1 MQLGGFGMQ
10 LRGFGMQ
17 LSGFE
22 MCLGGFSMVILLA
35 VALFHSAEALG
46 QNNELQVPH
55 ISI

>member
-10 LRGFGMQ
+10 LG
-17 LSGFE
+17 GFE
-22 MCLGGFSMVILLA
+22 IGLGGFGMVILLA